1 MIRRGGIIQNVVESE
16 IKDVNTEVLT
26 VASFFK
32 QPDLF
37 LDYGDLI
44 VPKYDFAF
52 ESTEFLYNSLYEI
65 YHYQLNGELTE
76 SKVNVYMNQ
85 DPERKMKYNDLKGYS
100 YIKRIMALADIEDFN
115 TYYTN
120 LKKYSLLREL
130 ERKGFPA
137 KKIIEKNNFNKVSPE
152 DIIRGMEY
160 QINTIGTV
168 IGGVQDSVILGRN
181 MRQRV
186 VNWKKKPDIG
196 LALPFDIINML
207 LRGLR
212 NKKLT
217 LTGMHSGC
225 GKSRL
230 TSKIACYVGILFGID
245 VLVAANEQ
253 DEDEWDAMVLSCVIN
268 NPEFHYKDPEEKELN
283 EIGEAIRKY
292 GFVLDGIDETK
303 IVTGALT
310 EAEEKVVD
318 IAAEYIEKH
327 SRIHFL
333 ELTRYDEL
341 TLKRQFKRHK
351 IKGCKLIIYDTL
363 KAPDHDWISFVKTGD
378 MLKEQSKELGI
389 SIWGTF
395 QLTDDSLFNEIL
407 NSTAIANGKHIKHIA
422 DGLLMFRPLFRDEY
436 DKYVILNPNGFM
448 GEERRVLDKSEIYYI
463 GFVDKNR
470 GGKDKDRICLRVDKG
485 KNLWIE
491 EGYLIPSDDEQE
503 YQRIRKEY
511 GRLKKEKQVKKLKE
525 ELGKE

>member
-1 MIRRGGIIQNVVESE
+1 MIYIQDVIESK
-16 IKDVNTEVLT
+16 IQDANTEVLI
-26 VASFFK
+26 VGSMYK
-32 QPDLF
+32 HPDLL

-44 VPKYDFAF
+44 IPKYDFYH
-52 ESTEFLYNSLYEI
+52 ETSKFLYNTLYEM

-76 SKVNVYMNQ
+76 SKINVFMNQ
-85 DPERKMKYNDLKGYS
+85 NEERKKKYEEIKGFPYINRLMSIADLDEFSKYYND
-100 YIKRIMALADIEDFN
+100 
-115 TYYTN
+115 
-120 LKKYSLLREL
+120 LKKYSLLREF

-137 KKIIEKNNFNKVSPE
+137 QKIFDKNNFSKVTTE
-152 DIIRGMEY
+152 DIIKGMEF
-160 QINTIGTV
+160 QISTIGTV
-168 IGGVQDSVILGRN
+168 IGGVQDSVILGKN
-181 MRQRV
+181 MKQKKER
-186 VNWKKKPDIG
+186 WKEKPDVG
-196 LALPFDIINML
+196 LGIPFDIINML

-212 NKKLT
+212 DKKLT
-217 LTGMHSGC
+217 LAGMHSGC

-230 TSKIACYVGILFGID
+230 TSKIACYLGILLGID

-268 NPEFHYKDPEEKELN
+268 NEEFHFTPDGELN
-283 EIGEAIRKY
+283 ELGKVIRKY
-292 GFVLDGIDETK
+292 NFTHSGIDETK

-310 EAEEKVVD
+310 EAEDEITDV
-318 IAAEYIEKH
+318 AAEFIEQNSK
-327 SRIHFL
+327 IHFL
-333 ELTRYDEL
+333 ELANYDEL

-363 KAPDHDWISFVKTGD
+363 KAPDHDWMSFVKTGD
-378 MLKEQSKELGI
+378 MLKEQAKELKL

-422 DGLLMFRPLFRDEY
+422 DGLLMFRPMFREEY
-436 DKYVILNPNGFM
+436 DKYIILNPNGFM
-448 GEERRVLDKSEIYYI
+448 GEEQMRLDKSQVYYI

-470 GGKDKDRICLRVDKG
+470 GGKDKDRVCLRVDKG

-491 EGYLIPSDDEQE
+491 EGYLIASDDEKE
-503 YQRIRKEY
+503 YQRIKKEH
-511 GRLKKEKQVKKLKE
+511 RQLKKEKEVKKLKS